1 MITATLAIDY
11 VTQATTQP
19 WVHLE
24 QLPVADNSLG
34 LKDLARMLALVR
46 SGVSAHAYRQPN
58 CPCSVYEGTVDVPLE
73 FFAWPSAPVLPY
85 TLQTTHGELGA
96 AEAIM
101 MEREFSVVVD
111 FNRRIDLP
119 FFIAADFTCTWA
131 DMPCFDRWG
140 NEVDRPA
147 VTVDAVSVQVT
158 AEVLGVLRIRCVA
171 IGFRHALQVVY
182 PKTST
187 TRVSAKSPQVTATW
201 GSGDSAGSTTISLD
215 IPGCVS
221 DLLTT
226 CDDGTLLSEA
236 SNGGQV
242 SKETGKVP
250 VIYFNKCT
258 GAAYP
263 VQYQRP

>member
-1 MITATLAIDY
+1 MITSTLAIDY
-11 VTQATTQP
+11 TTQAQRQP

-24 QLPVADNSLG
+24 QMPVPDNALN

-58 CPCSVYEGTVDVPLE
+58 CPCSVYEGTVEVPLE
-73 FFAWPSAPVLPY
+73 FFVWPSAPGLPY
-85 TLQTTHGELGA
+85 ALQATHGDLGA
-96 AEAIM
+96 GEAIM

-111 FNRRIDLP
+111 FNRDIDLP

-140 NEVDRPA
+140 NEVDRPE
-147 VTVDAVSVQVT
+147 VTVGAVSVQVG

-182 PKTST
+182 PKTSA

-201 GSGDSAGSTTISLD
+201 GSGDAAGSRTISLD

-226 CDDGTLLSEA
+226 CDDGTLLTEA
-236 SNGGQV
+236 VNGGQV